1 MMNQSNASGFS
12 QLQINALLKLAGKR
26 MNVDPQTLRRQL
38 EAGNVAQVMQQLG
51 GDRCSGE
58 SDAAKPSGIA
68 KADSVPANR
77 KNDPADDTAERL
89 SRPLPG

>member
-26 MNVDPQTLRRQL
+26 MNVDPQILRRQL

-51 GDRCSGE
+51 GDQ
-58 SDAAKPSGIA
+58 AAQVNQMLQNPQELQKLIQSPQIA
-68 KADSVPANR
+68 KMIQQMTQQN
-77 KNDPADDTAERL
+77 
-89 SRPLPG
+89 G

>member
-51 GDRCSGE
+51 GDQ
-58 SDAAKPSGIA
+58 AAQVNQMLQNPQELQKLIQSPQIA
-68 KADSVPANR
+68 KMIQQMTQQN
-77 KNDPADDTAERL
+77 
-89 SRPLPG
+89 G